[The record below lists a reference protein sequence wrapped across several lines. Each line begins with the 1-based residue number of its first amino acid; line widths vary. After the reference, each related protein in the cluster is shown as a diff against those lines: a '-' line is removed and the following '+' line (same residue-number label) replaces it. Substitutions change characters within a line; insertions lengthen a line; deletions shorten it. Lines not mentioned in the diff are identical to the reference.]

1 MCDPQLPYDTTTIC
15 DPQLAADTAT
25 ICVRAHTTSPV
36 GLSWTAEM
44 FGYVFAASELGIRHE
59 VRSLL
64 ALLVQKYKY

>member
-1 MCDPQLPYDTTTIC
+1 MIYSSIYQHTTIHVRSYYY
-15 DPQLAADTAT
+15 
-25 ICVRAHTTSPV
+25 ICVCAHTTSPV